1 MVRGCRP
8 NNTTKELD
16 APVQVLEDVRQYD
29 DVEVTL
35 GNLLEDVSPD
45 ELEVRVREALL
56 CESEMARI
64 VIDANNCRIRVGHK
78 IEGQLTLAASDVQ
91 YMVAR
96 VDALDKEVVVT
107 REAVLDVDAPVVTDR
122 RLVDR
127 AVRAVVG
134 DKEISHAATRIGVG
148 RQYLTART
156 EKRHARAPSA

>member
-1 MVRGCRP
+1 M
-8 NNTTKELD
+8 
-16 APVQVLEDVRQYD
+16 
-29 DVEVTL
+29 
-35 GNLLEDVSPD
+35 
-45 ELEVRVREALL
+45 
-56 CESEMARI
+56 
-64 VIDANNCRIRVGHK
+64 IDANNCRIRVGHK

-127 AVRAVVG
+127 AVRVVVG

-148 RQYLTART
+148 RQY
-156 EKRHARAPSA
+156 